1 MRTVV
6 SGVRSSWET
15 SEVNWRCRSPYS
27 SSWWICSD
35 RDSAILLKLTARRA
49 ISSSPSTAIRSRRC
63 PEAKR
68 SEIRAADRTGP
79 VTWLANSHVMP
90 TSSSVMTTVA
100 PANRPRTRAS
110 VDSSDDSGM
119 IRYNSRPG
127 TSDAVG
133 VPMTSAE

>member
-6 SGVRSSWET
+6 SGVRSSCDT
-15 SEVNWRCRSPYS
+15 SDVNWRCRSPYS
-27 SSWWICSD
+27 SSWWICRDS
-35 RDSAILLKLTARRA
+35 DSAILLKLTARRA
-49 ISSSPSTAIRSRRC
+49 ISSSPSTAMRSRRW

-68 SEIRAADRTGP
+68 SEMRAADRTGP

-100 PANRPRTRAS
+100 PAKRPRTSAK
-110 VDSSDDSGM
+110 VDSSAVSGM
-119 IRYNSRPG
+119 IRYSSRPG
-127 TSDAVG
+127 TSADVG